1 MNKLPN
7 SKVIEKIEILP
18 QKRKKKKR
26 TKKKLE
32 EVESIHDKFCQHIS
46 FEKDVR
52 CPRVISTTSLQ
63 TRTVSTRKNG
73 LHLLIL

>member
-18 QKRKKKKR
+18 QKRKKKR

-46 FEKDVR
+46 FEKNVR